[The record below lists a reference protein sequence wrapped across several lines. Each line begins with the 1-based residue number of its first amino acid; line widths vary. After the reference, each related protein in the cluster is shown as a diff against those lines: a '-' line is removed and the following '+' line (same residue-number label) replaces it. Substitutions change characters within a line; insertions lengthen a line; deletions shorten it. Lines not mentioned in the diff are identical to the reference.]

1 VTSSEGS
8 CESGGSGVETKHLD
22 NQQEPS
28 PPPPPVQPD
37 ATATT
42 SMSNYGAT
50 YEIDNNGL
58 NQRVNTNP

>member
-8 CESGGSGVETKHLD
+8 CASGGSGVETKHLD
-22 NQQEPS
+22 NQQE
-28 PPPPPVQPD
+28 PPPVQPD